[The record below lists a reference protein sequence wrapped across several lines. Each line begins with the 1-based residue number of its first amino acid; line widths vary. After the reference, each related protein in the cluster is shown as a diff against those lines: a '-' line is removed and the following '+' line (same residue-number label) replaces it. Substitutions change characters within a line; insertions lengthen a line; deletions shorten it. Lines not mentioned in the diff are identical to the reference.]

1 MPVDP
6 RIAALIPHRDP
17 FLWVDRII
25 SHSPGLIITEK
36 DIPETLDVF
45 KGHYPGQPVLPG
57 VLLCEAVF
65 QTGALLTALM
75 SSGEPEKY
83 SAGIPVITRIGG
95 ARFKRM
101 VLPGDTIQ
109 MEVALKETVFPAR
122 FFKGTVRVNGKVA
135 LRIDFATTLV
145 EPEKKNPLITKKTIA

>member
-1 MPVDP
+1 MSIDP
-6 RIAALIPHRDP
+6 RIPVLIPHRDP

-25 SHSPGLIITEK
+25 TSRPGLIITEK
-36 DIPETLDVF
+36 DISHDLDVF

-57 VLLCEAVF
+57 VLLCEAIF
-65 QTGALLTALM
+65 QTGALLASLM
-75 SSGEPEKY
+75 HSDRTEEK
-83 SAGIPVITRIGG
+83 STKLPVITRIGG

-109 MEVALKETVFPAR
+109 MEVALKETIFPAQ
-122 FFKGTVRVNGKVA
+122 FFKGTVRVHGKVA

-145 EPEKKNPLITKKTIA
+145 EPEKKNPPTT

>member
-6 RIAALIPHRDP
+6 RITALIPHRDP

-25 SHSPGLIITEK
+25 SHSPGRRIAEK
-36 DIPETLDVF
+36 DIPENLDVF

-75 SSGEPEKY
+75 NSGEQNT
-83 SAGIPVITRIGG
+83 SSTGIPVITRIGG

-101 VLPGDTIQ
+101 VLPGDTIR
-109 MEVALKETVFPAR
+109 MEVTLKETISPAQ
-122 FFKGTVRVNGKVA
+122 FFKGTVRVNEKVA
-135 LRIDFATTLV
+135 LQIDFATTLI
-145 EPEKKNPLITKKTIA
+145 EPEKKNPPTT